1 MRRIAT
7 TLLLLVLAGG
17 AAIVAHAGASD
28 SHTYNIELDNAFG
41 LVSGSEVRIAGVNA
55 GTVTD
60 LNIDAQKRA
69 VVTISVSGPLATF
82 RESATCSS
90 QPQSLIAEYYLDC
103 QPGTK
108 GPKLPED
115 GLIPV
120 HSKKYGNQ
128 TSITVQPDLVQN
140 TLREPFKER
149 FSLILNEFGTA
160 LAGNPD
166 NLNAAIRRGAP
177 ALTAL
182 RGALKILARQ
192 NTTIRDLNVNSD
204 KIISRLA
211 QRKGDVISFIHNANR
226 AATASAERRADL
238 AANFRLLPG
247 FLAELRPTLAKLG
260 NLADQQTPLLV
271 DLNGASGQLNR
282 LTVTLPRF
290 NDASVP
296 AVRSLGAASVIGTHA
311 LQRGQDEITALRQAT
326 RKSYP
331 AADQIANFLVDLDN
345 PARAVSTDAR
355 AATDTGRPAPTG
367 YTGLEGLLN
376 YAYYQALAINQ
387 FDTIGHL
394 LHFIIYEFNA
404 GPCGQYNATNRVPAK
419 GGGMTGTTTSASDR
433 ASCVAWIGNNQPQI
447 NQPFAAPPYNPAVCP
462 NGSDAPDLC
471 PDNSARLSSRQTA
484 APTTPQGSDTQSSA
498 PPAGTQLT
506 PNGPQLPGLPN
517 VPSVPSL
524 PQTAPNI
531 DPQALGGLL
540 GINGAGPNGQLTPA
554 QQRQLQNMLSQGQ
567 SGGQASGDLL
577 NFLFGN

>member
-1 MRRIAT
+1 MRRIAM
-7 TLLLLVLAGG
+7 TLLLLFVAGG
-17 AAIVAHAGASD
+17 AAIVTRAGADD
-28 SHTYNIELDNAFG
+28 SHTYNVELDNAFG
-41 LVSGSEVRIAGVNA
+41 LVSGSEVRIAGVTA

-60 LNIDAQKRA
+60 LNIDDQKRA
-69 VVTISVSGPLATF
+69 VVTINVTGPLATF

-108 GPKLPED
+108 GPKLPEN

-149 FSLILNEFGTA
+149 FSLILNEYGTA

-166 NLNAAIRRGAP
+166 NLNEAIRRGAP

-182 RGALKILARQ
+182 SKALKILARQ

-204 KIISRLA
+204 KIIARLA
-211 QRKGDVISFIHNANR
+211 QRKGDVISFIRNAN
-226 AATASAERRADL
+226 ATATASAERRTDL

-282 LTVTLPRF
+282 LTETLPKF

-296 AVRSLGAASVIGTHA
+296 AVRSLGSASVIGTHA
-311 LQRGQDEITALRQAT
+311 LKRGQDEITALRQAT

-331 AADQIANFLVDLDN
+331 AADQLANFLVDLDN
-345 PARAVSTDAR
+345 PARAVEADAR

-376 YAYYQALAINQ
+376 YAYYQTLAINQ

-394 LHFIIYEFNA
+394 LHFIIFEFQA
-404 GPCGQYNATNRVPAK
+404 GPCGSYNATNRVPAQ
-419 GGGMTGTTTSASDR
+419 GGGTTTSASNR
-433 ASCVAWIGNNQPQI
+433 ASCVAWIGPNQPQI
-447 NQPFAAPPYNPAVCP
+447 NQPFAAPPYNPSVCP

-471 PDNSARLSSRQTA
+471 PDNSARLSSRRTA
-484 APTTPQGSDTQSSA
+484 GPAVANGSDTQSSA
-498 PPAGTQLT
+498 PPAGTQLSPT
-506 PNGPQLPGLPN
+506 GPQLPSLPN
-517 VPSVPSL
+517 LPSVPSV

-540 GINGAGPNGQLTPA
+540 GINGAGSGGQLTPA
-554 QQRQLQNMLSQGQ
+554 QQRQLKNMLSKGQ
-567 SGGQASGDLL
+567 NGGQASGDLL